1 MAGAHD
7 CGGETAAPLSVEA
20 AVALLLE
27 HARPV
32 AATETIALDD
42 ALGRVLAEPLRSPID
57 QPAWDNSAMD
67 GYAVRAADV
76 AAGPEL
82 PVSQR
87 IAAGDRAEPLLPGTA
102 ARIFTGAPVP
112 AGADTVVVQEA
123 CEAVADARVRL
134 PAGVQ
139 AGRNIRYRGEQ
150 LRAGD
155 QVLPAGIRLGPQH
168 LAVAAS
174 AGAAALSVRRR
185 LKVAILA
192 SGDELVEP
200 GAPLGEG
207 QIYNSNRTLLRALL
221 AGLGCEILDL
231 GIVADTLAAT
241 TAALADGA
249 ARADLVLA
257 SGGVSVGEED
267 HVRPAMQQLGR
278 LELRSVAMRPGRPV
292 AFGHIGAQVAGGQT
306 EALGG
311 KTPFL
316 GSPGNP
322 VSLFVTFCLFAR
334 PFIQRMQGLDP
345 VPAPRRIQAPAGF
358 DWSKP
363 DRRREYQRARLVTGE
378 DGVARV
384 EVFRSRSSADLGSL
398 TWADGLVE
406 LTENRP
412 FRAGELV
419 SFIPFSELLP

>member
-1 MAGAHD
+1 MAAAHD
-7 CGGETAAPLSVEA
+7 CGGDRPAPLSVEA
-20 AVALLLE
+20 ALALLLQQ
-27 HARPV
+27 ARPV
-32 AATETIALDD
+32 AGTQAVALAD
-42 ALGRVLAEPLRSPID
+42 ALGRVLAEPVASPID

-76 AAGPEL
+76 PGSTDGVL

-87 IAAGDRAEPLLPGTA
+87 IPAGARAEPLAPGSA

-123 CEAVADARVRL
+123 CTALDDARVRL
-134 PAGVQ
+134 PADIQ

-155 QVLPAGIRLGPQH
+155 QVLPAGVRLGPQH

-174 AGAAALSVRRR
+174 VGAAELRVYRR
-185 LKVAILA
+185 LKVAIFA

-200 GAPLGEG
+200 GAPLADG
-207 QIYNSNRTLLRALL
+207 QIYNSNRTLFRGLL
-221 AGLGCEILDL
+221 AGLGCDIQDL
-231 GIVADTLAAT
+231 GIVADTLEAT
-241 TAALADGA
+241 TRALAEGA
-249 ARADLVLA
+249 EQADLVLA

-267 HVRPAMQQLGR
+267 HVRPAVEQLGR
-278 LELRSVAMRPGRPV
+278 LDLWSVAMRPGRPV
-292 AFGHIGAQVAGGQT
+292 AFGHIGA
-306 EALGG
+306 
-311 KTPFL
+311 TPFI

-345 VPAPRRIQAPAGF
+345 VPTPRRIRAAAGF
-358 DWSKP
+358 DWPRP
-363 DRRREYQRARLVTGE
+363 DKRREYQRARLVSAA
-378 DGVARV
+378 DGMPTA
-384 EVFRSRSSADLGSL
+384 EVFASRSSADLTSL

-406 LTENRP
+406 LPENRS
-412 FRAGELV
+412 FRAGEPV
-419 SFIPFSELLP
+419 SFIPFSELVA

>member
-1 MAGAHD
+1 MAAAHD
-7 CGGETAAPLSVEA
+7 CGGDRPAPLSIEA
-20 AVALLLE
+20 ALALLLQQ
-27 HARPV
+27 ARPV
-32 AATETIALDD
+32 AGTQAVALAD
-42 ALGRVLAEPLRSPID
+42 ALGRVLAEPVASPID

-76 AAGPEL
+76 AGSTDGVL

-87 IAAGDRAEPLLPGTA
+87 IPAGARAEPLAPGSA

-123 CEAVADARVRL
+123 CTALDDARVRL
-134 PAGVQ
+134 PADIQ

-155 QVLPAGIRLGPQH
+155 QVLPAGVRLGPQH

-174 AGAAALSVRRR
+174 VGAAELRVYRR
-185 LKVAILA
+185 LKVAIFA

-200 GAPLGEG
+200 GAPLADG
-207 QIYNSNRTLLRALL
+207 QIYNSNRTLFRGLL
-221 AGLGCEILDL
+221 AGLGCDIQDL
-231 GIVADTLAAT
+231 GIVADTLEAT
-241 TAALADGA
+241 TRALAEGA
-249 ARADLVLA
+249 EQADLVLA

-267 HVRPAMQQLGR
+267 HVRPAVEQLGR
-278 LELRSVAMRPGRPV
+278 LDLWSVAMRPGRPV
-292 AFGHIGAQVAGGQT
+292 AFGHIGA
-306 EALGG
+306 
-311 KTPFL
+311 TPFI

-345 VPAPRRIQAPAGF
+345 VPTPRRIRAAAGF
-358 DWSKP
+358 DWPRP
-363 DRRREYQRARLVTGE
+363 DKRREYQRARLVSAA
-378 DGVARV
+378 DGTPTA
-384 EVFRSRSSADLGSL
+384 EVFASRSSADLTSL

-406 LTENRP
+406 LPENRS
-412 FRAGELV
+412 FRAGEPV
-419 SFIPFSELLP
+419 SFIPFSELVA